1 LISRLA
7 LLGYNL
13 SKFRSVEFPVTI
25 FSNPNFV
32 GWSTIGS
39 VASWLLQFV
48 FLGLMFSVA
57 MSPYGMMS
65 DFSYMF
71 GALLTLP
78 FMVAFYLLYRAE
90 QGMLSLLALLI
101 GVTGVIIINVSQF
114 RLVIKQLILEQNM
127 PQVALGTGLIGL
139 SILLFNLL
147 GRGEAQFPS
156 GFTWLGIVLGTMM
169 GMGILVA
176 SFYGKE
182 IVAMMSGT
190 LDWSMA
196 NPIMLVVIAANF
208 LSQLGYPI
216 WGIWLGRMLL
226 RGAISLS

>member
-1 LISRLA
+1 M
-7 LLGYNL
+7 
-13 SKFRSVEFPVTI
+13 TI
-25 FSNPNFV
+25 FSNSTFV

-65 DFSYMF
+65 DFSYML

-90 QGMLSLLALLI
+90 QGMVSFIALLV
-101 GVTGVIIINVSQF
+101 GVTGVVIINMSQF
-114 RLVIKQLILEQNM
+114 MLVTKQLTLAQNM
-127 PQVALGTGLIGL
+127 PKVALGTGLIGL
-139 SILLFNLL
+139 SILLFSLL
-147 GRGEAQFPS
+147 GRANALITG
-156 GFTWLGIVLGTMM
+156 GFNWLGIILGVMM
-169 GMGILVA
+169 AMGILVA

-208 LSQLGYPI
+208 LSQLGYPV